1 MAEYYPLLAKA
12 VASLPNSTLE
22 ARHAIYERA
31 RKALL
36 GQLRAV
42 QPPVPD
48 ADVERENQALD
59 QAIARLEAEFAAPRS
74 LDVSSAPAPA
84 AKPAQPETPAEP
96 QAQAFTPAPPAT
108 PQPPPSTIRP
118 PIAAGSRP
126 HVMAPPAPSMSPNP
140 GHPASDAAASGPI
153 SLEPA
158 APSPVAA
165 SPAEPSTDAPS
176 DSVNP
181 GPLKTGPDDE
191 TALDTQP
198 KPVAPSKPL
207 PPGFGVP
214 PSAAIKMRPEQQ
226 RPVAPQ
232 VKGPKQGPK
241 GLWIV
246 LLVIGFIVAGVGYA
260 AWKLRDRP
268 EDLTNPK
275 SAQTQQQSDGSGK
288 IVERIGDTS
297 KGKDAAATGAS
308 PAGTP
313 QVEPSTTNVPVTY
326 RAALL
331 VQAPEEQNKVKT
343 YFGTVIW
350 RLDNVSNG
358 PGEALGTAIHANID
372 IPEDK
377 FQASMTLRKN
387 IDASLSASH
396 TMTIVFTIQPST
408 PTGAIKQI
416 GVPQMRKEDSATG
429 ESLIGLPVP
438 IMENSFL
445 IGLAKGSPEA
455 TNLELLKTR
464 QWIDVPMLL
473 ADGRIAKL
481 TFEKGVTGL
490 RATED
495 AIASWQTQ

>member
-22 ARHAIYERA
+22 TRHAIYERA

-42 QPPVPD
+42 QPPVPE
-48 ADVERENQALD
+48 ADIERENQALD
-59 QAIARLEAEFAAPRS
+59 LAIAKLEREFAVPASP
-74 LDVSSAPAPA
+74 DVDRKMQAPA
-84 AKPAQPETPAEP
+84 AVPPQPAG
-96 QAQAFTPAPPAT
+96 APPRSPSAAT
-108 PQPPPSTIRP
+108 RP
-118 PIAAGSRP
+118 PIAPAARPRVASTNPKPEGPVPASAGPEPIPAREKALEAKAETVVPDSKLAAP
-126 HVMAPPAPSMSPNP
+126 GLASPPPASM
-140 GHPASDAAASGPI
+140 
-153 SLEPA
+153 
-158 APSPVAA
+158 
-165 SPAEPSTDAPS
+165 
-176 DSVNP
+176 
-181 GPLKTGPDDE
+181 
-191 TALDTQP
+191 
-198 KPVAPSKPL
+198 
-207 PPGFGVP
+207 
-214 PSAAIKMRPEQQ
+214 KMRPEQQ

-232 VKGPKQGPK
+232 VKGTQQNPK

-246 LLVIGFIVAGVGYA
+246 LAVIGFIVAGVGFA
-260 AWKLRDRP
+260 AWKLRDHP
-268 EDLTNPK
+268 EDLTKLK
-275 SAQTQQQSDGSGK
+275 SAQTQQQPDNSGK
-288 IVERIGDTS
+288 IVERVGDST
-297 KGKDAAATGAS
+297 KAKTADAAGTNTAAAT
-308 PAGTP
+308 P
-313 QVEPSTTNVPVTY
+313 VEPSTTNVPVTY

-343 YFGTVIW
+343 YYGTVIW

-358 PGEALGTAIHANID
+358 PGEPLGTAIHANID

-377 FQASMTLRKN
+377 FQASMTVQKN
-387 IDASLSASH
+387 VDASLSASH

-445 IGLAKGSPEA
+445 IGLAKGNAEA
-455 TNLELLKTR
+455 TNLDLLKSR

-481 TFEKGVTGL
+481 TFEKGVAGL

-495 AIASWQTQ
+495 AITSWQTQ